1 MSNAMKKFIQY
12 SSFVCLILLTNLA
25 FGQDG
30 EQLFKQC
37 NTCHLL
43 GKNSTGPDLK
53 GVKQKWID
61 AGEQENL
68 YAWVKNSTELI
79 ASGKSTLAKEVESFS
94 PTAMPSQ
101 PVSKEEI
108 DAILD
113 YVDNYVAPAP
123 TTAETGDNAKVTE
136 VVTVPNYAE
145 NLTLFYWLLALTVVL
160 LITIII
166 ISASTSTLLKSD
178 FFKKK
183 LIEMQSKNSTL
194 VVVIIGIAAWIVN
207 SNVGMAFTFNGP
219 GVAEEGQPWL
229 LIENVDLY
237 MVLTI
242 DLILL
247 GVVLYLKRMFKQ
259 FVQMIQP
266 PKEVVIKEPVTSKI
280 NQLLTNAV
288 PIEEEHTILM
298 NHEYDG
304 IQELDNNLPTWWV
317 WGFYATI
324 VFAIIYIF
332 NYHILGTSDLQLAEY
347 NKEMISKQKEVD
359 AYLSKMAMNVDENTA
374 VLLTETKDLAAGKTL
389 FEANCIACHLSDGS
403 GSIGPNL
410 TDKQWIYGY
419 DVKDLFKTIKLG
431 TSNGMPEHNSKL
443 NPVQIQQV
451 ASFVLSMPEKKGK
464 DAEGEIT
471 EK

>member
-1 MSNAMKKFIQY
+1 MPNIMKKFIQY

-79 ASGKSTLAKEVESFS
+79 ASGKSTLAKEVETFS

-101 PVSKEEI
+101 PVSNEEI

-113 YVDNYVAPAP
+113 YVDNYVVPAP
-123 TTAETGDNAKVTE
+123 TTTETGNDPKLTE
-136 VVTVPNYAE
+136 VKTVPNYEE
-145 NLTLFYWLLALTVVL
+145 NLTLFYWLLILTVVL

-166 ISASTSTLLKSD
+166 ISSSTSTLLKSD

-183 LIEMQSKNSTL
+183 LSEMQNKNTTLL
-194 VVVIIGIAAWIVN
+194 VVILGMAAWIIN

-237 MVLTI
+237 MVLMI

-259 FVQMIQP
+259 FIQMIQT
-266 PKEVVIKEPVTSKI
+266 PKEIVVKEPVTSKI

-324 VFAIIYIF
+324 IFAIIYIF

-347 NKEMISKQKEVD
+347 NKEMVTKQKEVD

-374 VLLTETKDLAAGKTL
+374 VLLTDDKDLSAGKVL
-389 FEANCIACHLSDGS
+389 FEANCVACHLNDGT
-403 GSIGPNL
+403 GQIGPNL
-410 TDKQWIYGY
+410 TDKNWIYGY
-419 DVKDLFKTIKLG
+419 DVKDIFKTVKLG

-443 NPVQIQQV
+443 NPIQIQQV
-451 ASFVLSMPEKKGK
+451 SSFVLSMPEKKGK
-464 DAEGEIT
+464 DPEGEVI

>member
-1 MSNAMKKFIQY
+1 MKKFIQY
-12 SSFVCLILLTNLA
+12 SSFVYLILLTNLA
-25 FGQDG
+25 VAQDG

-79 ASGKSTLAKEVESFS
+79 ASGKSTLAKEIEVFS

-101 PVSKEEI
+101 PVSNEEI

-113 YVDNYVAPAP
+113 YVDNFVPK
-123 TTAETGDNAKVTE
+123 ETLVETPDNPEKEE
-136 VVTVPNYAE
+136 VVYVPNYEE
-145 NLTLFYWLLALTVVL
+145 NLTLFYWLLVLTVVL

-183 LIEMQSKNSTL
+183 LSEMQSKNSTL
-194 VVVIIGIAAWIVN
+194 LVVIIGMVAWIIN

-242 DLILL
+242 DLVLL

-259 FVQMIQP
+259 FIQMIQP

-324 VFAIIYIF
+324 IFAIIYIF

-347 NKEMISKQKEVD
+347 NKEMVTKQKEVD

-374 VLLTETKDLAAGKTL
+374 VLLTDDKDLSVGKTL
-389 FEANCIACHLSDGS
+389 FDANCIACHLQDGS

-410 TDKQWIYGY
+410 TDKNWIYGY
-419 DVKDLFKTIKLG
+419 NIKDLFKTVKMG

-451 ASFVLSMPEKKGK
+451 TSFVLSMPEKKGK
-464 DAEGEIT
+464 DPEGELI
-471 EK
+471 EE